1 MARAARALAP
11 QLGSQ
16 SATLLNTEGG
26 AQSINRYLGNDEDL
40 TAGYNAK
47 RELYGLY
54 EENDAVAFRDAY
66 SKYANTLLQ
75 GKEIIVSKTPLEKR
89 KPPTSAEIKEG
100 ERKVFINKF
109 YESIKENK
117 ELFGLGMNQAGVF
130 TGIIDVQSPGFNEA
144 LAALG
149 LSVEDVSSP
158 DDDSPID
165 TYVVRPNGTD
175 KAQKF
180 NITQGMSAQAFVRDA
195 LQAVDAKYDEAKNLA
210 FLGDLNPE
218 REKVIAQKLNAKDI
232 INKFSNKKS
241 N

>member
-1 MARAARALAP
+1 
-11 QLGSQ
+11 
-16 SATLLNTEGG
+16 
-26 AQSINRYLGNDEDL
+26 
-40 TAGYNAK
+40 
-47 RELYGLY
+47 
-54 EENDAVAFRDAY
+54 
-66 SKYANTLLQ
+66 
-75 GKEIIVSKTPLEKR
+75 
-89 KPPTSAEIKEG
+89 
-100 ERKVFINKF
+100 
-109 YESIKENK
+109 
-117 ELFGLGMNQAGVF
+117 
-130 TGIIDVQSPGFNEA
+130 
-144 LAALG
+144 
-149 LSVEDVSSP
+149 
-158 DDDSPID
+158 D